1 MLNSAMCLPPTLN
14 FFPSPRGTSWISD
27 TFRNTATAHLLK
39 RTLLASCTAQLWPF
53 QRLHTRVGPSWG
65 GQVPAVLPPVSDH
78 AQRPARA
85 SQGDSGCRE
94 ANPPF
99 VNFKTIVLE
108 FLNVEPCNS
117 RG

>member
-39 RTLLASCTAQLWPF
+39 RTLLASCTAELWPF

-65 GQVPAVLPPVSDH
+65 GQVPYRVQFRAPAALRSKSVPPTPPRFAEVRGASLPPNRSE
-78 AQRPARA
+78 
-85 SQGDSGCRE
+85 S
-94 ANPPF
+94 PPP
-99 VNFKTIVLE
+99 LDCS
-108 FLNVEPCNS
+108 P
-117 RG
+117 G